1 MNRQEQQFEN
11 DLCALVAKHGW
22 LDGPTWKKVADRVG
36 CGYFEDM
43 PEMVDVNRLAEALKN
58 APIPTFAA

>member
-22 LDGPTWKKVADRVG
+22 LDGATWEEVTERVG
-36 CGYFEDM
+36 RGYFDDYPDM
-43 PEMVDVNRLAEALKN
+43 DVVTTVAHVLAIAK
-58 APIPTFAA
+58 AD